1 MKVFIVIDPT
11 IIPID
16 GNILSSFDI
25 KEIKSLRFYGQA
37 IKIENNLVPQ
47 VVNPES
53 LEIQYKAYKLFIL
66 KNCLRFENKLEAKL
80 PEAEMKLKNAEKTKT
95 ILSVPS

>member
-1 MKVFIVIDPT
+1 MIDPT
-11 IIPID
+11 IIPND
-16 GNILSSFDI
+16 GDILSSFGVAG
-25 KEIKSLRFYGQA
+25 IKSLRFYGQA

-95 ILSVPS
+95 TLSVLS